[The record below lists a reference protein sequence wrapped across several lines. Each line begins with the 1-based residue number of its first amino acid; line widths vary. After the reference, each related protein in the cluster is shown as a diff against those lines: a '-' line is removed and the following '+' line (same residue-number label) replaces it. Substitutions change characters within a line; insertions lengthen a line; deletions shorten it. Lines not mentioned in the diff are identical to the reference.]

1 MSTRIRI
8 GRPIRAPAPNRKT
21 SQEHW
26 EVLANGINE
35 IYKQNASQLSFEE
48 LYRNAY
54 NMVIYK
60 DGDMLYRNVKN
71 AITDQLNNVI
81 INDIAP
87 AFPQLRTDSS
97 IQDDELFL
105 RAMKSS
111 WSNHTTTLGM
121 FRDVL
126 MYMDRT
132 FLPSKNLP
140 LTYEMGLEVYRDVV
154 VRSNTHPVK
163 NNILGTL
170 FRLVEHERNGD
181 IVDKTLLAACIQIL
195 DSLHPGNGK
204 IDHFDS
210 CIASNRSITL
220 YDTDFEQELLN
231 STTLYYQKEGEELI
245 KSLDAVE
252 YLKKVETRLSEERS
266 RVESYLQNRTESKLL
281 HVLDEQLLSNHVTA
295 IIQKEKSGL
304 VPMIEN
310 NRFESLKQMYVLF
323 SRVSNGLP
331 AIISH
336 LCTYFKKLG
345 KDVLEE
351 VMNVTENSGTT
362 KNGVPVTWVEKILK
376 LKADFDILFEQCFQK
391 DAHFE
396 TSMTSAFQTIVNDN
410 PKSAEYI
417 SLYIDHSLRQQ
428 SKGKLEEEFDTLSD
442 KAIAIFRF
450 LKEKDMFER
459 YYKQHLSKRL
469 LYVKNISEDAEKT
482 MIGKLK
488 LECGYQ
494 FTAKLEGMFTDTRVS
509 NDLMVDFKKHIKD
522 LELTTKTP
530 DLSLNVLTSTYWPFS
545 TGDSTSLLPNV
556 LSSTIMRFERFYIS
570 RYSGRKVLWLRN
582 MGTADLKAVFP
593 KSNKELNMST
603 YAMIVLLT
611 HFNEQENE
619 PVTFE
624 TIQQTTE
631 IPAPDLMRTLQSLSL
646 GKHRILT
653 KLSKGKDINPADQFQ
668 NNLTFTSPLSK
679 IKILTIKSNQEDST
693 ERQGTINKVNEDRKH
708 QIEATIVRIMKSR
721 KSLDHNNLISEVI
734 GQLNSRFTPIP
745 SMVKNRI
752 ESLIEREYL
761 ERDELNR
768 LLLLFYLIF

>member
-252 YLKKVETRLSEERS
+252 YLKK
-266 RVESYLQNRTESKLL
+266 
-281 HVLDEQLLSNHVTA
+281 
-295 IIQKEKSGL
+295 KEKSGL

-450 LKEKDMFER
+450 LKEKDMFE
-459 YYKQHLSKRL
+459 
-469 LYVKNISEDAEKT
+469 SEDAEKT

-653 KLSKGKDINPADQFQ
+653 KLSKGKDINPTDQFQ

-745 SMVKNRI
+745 SMTKL
-752 ESLIEREYL
+752 SLSC
-761 ERDELNR
+761 LNT
-768 LLLLFYLIF
+768 IVV